1 MTEYL
6 NHPLLKKDTIQ
17 RRKYQENI
25 IASCSKKNSLVI
37 LPTGIGKTIIAI
49 GIVAHRL
56 GKYKEKK
63 ALIMAPTKPLVE
75 QHLKS
80 FTDVMDTKTDAIGAF
95 EILTGKVSPKKRED
109 IYKDSRI
116 IFATPQVIENDIINN
131 RIDLS
136 QYSIIVFDE
145 AHRTSGDYAYT
156 FIAKRYIDTP
166 QKEQLILGLTASP
179 GGTKEKIGAICGN
192 LYCENVEIRDEND
205 WDVKPYIKETK
216 INWVQIP
223 FPEELKKIS
232 TLLETAKTKKIK
244 FLISMN
250 ILKDTQPSK
259 RELLELSGKM
269 RDLAIQK
276 QDPIFFKAISD
287 VAACIKLNHAI
298 ELIQTQG
305 IPQLETYIEKLKKD
319 NTKASMTLL
328 SDNDVKQASILTTY
342 LASKD
347 TKHPKLIKAKELA
360 KESVRNGK
368 KTILFAHYIS
378 TVDLIIKELADEKT
392 LKAVKFIGQ
401 RKGNTQKKQK
411 ETLDKFRN
419 GTYNVL
425 VATSVAEEGLDI
437 PKVDTVIFYEPIPSE
452 IRTIQRRGR
461 TGREKEGIVHILMT
475 KGTIDESYY
484 WSTRHKEKKMK
495 IVIDSLKKSFNNTG
509 VELKR
514 HKNPNEQT
522 SQEQKSLKNF
532 KKEKNNNIKIYVDHR
547 EPKLIKKLTETN
559 DIETISKQLA
569 VGDIIISDRVG
580 IERKEVG
587 DFLQSII
594 DQRLFKQMTELKD
607 TFERPIL
614 ILEGKNLYGIRN
626 IHPNAIR
633 GALASIAC
641 DFGIPI
647 VSTRDLDDTKDMII
661 ALARREQG
669 EKRDISLRGT
679 KRTKTTKEKQEYIIS
694 GFPDINIK
702 LSQRIL
708 ERFGT
713 IKKFVNCKEKT
724 LEEIEGLG
732 KEKAKK
738 IKEIIDMDYND
749 RYI

>member
-6 NHPLLKKDTIQ
+6 NHPLLKKDTIE

-25 IASCSKKNSLVI
+25 IASCSNKNSLVV

-56 GKYKEKK
+56 GKYKDKK

-80 FTDVMDTKTDAIGAF
+80 FSDVMDIETGDIGNF
-95 EILTGKVSPKKRED
+95 EILTGKVPPKKRED
-109 IYKDSRI
+109 IYKTSRI
-116 IFATPQVIENDIINN
+116 IFATPQVIENDIMKNT
-131 RIDLS
+131 IDLS
-136 QYSIIVFDE
+136 QFSIIVFDE

-156 FIAKRYIDTP
+156 FIAKRYIETP

-216 INWVQIP
+216 IDWVKIT
-223 FPEELKKIS
+223 FPDEFKKIS
-232 TLLETAKTKKIK
+232 RYLETAKKKRIK

-250 ILKDTQPSK
+250 ILTDTQPSK

-269 RDLAIQK
+269 RGLAVKK

-319 NTKASMTLL
+319 RTKASMTLL
-328 SDNDVKQASILTTY
+328 SDDDVKQASILTTY

-360 KESVRNGK
+360 IESIKGDK
-368 KTILFAHYIS
+368 KTIIFAHYIN

-392 LKAVKFIGQ
+392 LKPVRFIGQ

-411 ETLDKFRN
+411 ETLDKFRD
-419 GTYNVL
+419 GTYNIL

-461 TGREKEGIVHILMT
+461 TGREKEGKVHILMT
-475 KGTIDESYY
+475 KGTIDEAYY
-484 WSTRHKEKKMK
+484 WSTRHKERKMK
-495 IVIDSLKKSFNNTG
+495 IVIDSLKKNFNKTG
-509 VELKR
+509 IEIKTN
-514 HKNPNEQT
+514 KAQK
-522 SQEQKSLKNF
+522 EQKSLKSF
-532 KKEKNNNIKIYVDHR
+532 KRDKDRDNNKIKIYVDHR
-547 EPKLIKKLTETN
+547 EPKLIKKLTETDN
-559 DIETISKQLA
+559 TEIISKQLA
-569 VGDIIISDRVG
+569 VGDVIVSDRVG

-594 DQRLFKQMTELKD
+594 DKRLFTQMTELKE

-614 ILEGKNLYGIRN
+614 IIEGKNLYGIRN
-626 IHPNAIR
+626 MHPNAIR

-641 DFGIPI
+641 DFSIPVI
-647 VSTRDLDDTKDMII
+647 PTRDIEDTKDMVI

-669 EKRDISLRGT
+669 EKREISLRGT
-679 KRTKTTKEKQEYIIS
+679 KRSKTKKEMQEYIIS

-702 LSQRIL
+702 LSRRIL

-713 IKKFVNCKEKT
+713 IKRFINCKEKT

-738 IKEIIDMDYND
+738 IKDIVETDYNKTD
-749 RYI
+749 

>member
-6 NHPLLKKDTIQ
+6 NHPLLKKDTVQ

-25 IASCSKKNSLVI
+25 IASCSNKNSLVV

-56 GKYKEKK
+56 GKYKDKK

-80 FTDVMDTKTDAIGAF
+80 FSDVMDRERDDIGAF
-95 EILTGKVSPKKRED
+95 EILTGKVPPKKRED
-109 IYKDSRI
+109 IYKTSRI
-116 IFATPQVIENDIINN
+116 IFATPQVIENDIIKNT
-131 RIDLS
+131 IDLS
-136 QYSIIVFDE
+136 QFSIIVFDE

-156 FIAKRYIDTP
+156 FIAKRYIETP

-205 WDVKPYIKETK
+205 WDVKPYIKKTEIDWVK
-216 INWVQIP
+216 IT
-223 FPEELKKIS
+223 FPDEFKKIS
-232 TLLETAKTKKIK
+232 RYLETAKKKRLK

-250 ILKDTQPSK
+250 IIKDTQPSK

-269 RDLAIQK
+269 RDFAVKK

-287 VAACIKLNHAI
+287 IAACIKLNHAI

-319 NTKASMTLL
+319 KTKASMTLL
-328 SDNDVKQASILTTY
+328 SDDDVKQASILTAY
-342 LASKD
+342 LASKK

-360 KESVRNGK
+360 KKSIRGDK
-368 KTILFAHYIS
+368 KTIIFAHYIN

-392 LKAVKFIGQ
+392 LKPVKFIGQ

-411 ETLDKFRN
+411 DTLDKFRD
-419 GTYNVL
+419 GTYNIL

-461 TGREKEGIVHILMT
+461 TGREKEGKVHILMT
-475 KGTIDESYY
+475 KGTIDEAYY

-495 IVIDSLKKSFNNTG
+495 IVIDNLKQNFNNTG
-509 VELKR
+509 IEIKAN
-514 HKNPNEQT
+514 KIKK
-522 SQEQKSLKNF
+522 EQKSLNSF
-532 KKEKNNNIKIYVDHR
+532 KKNKDKDHKIKIYVDHR
-547 EPKLIKKLTETN
+547 EPKLIKKLTETDN
-559 DIETISKQLA
+559 TEIISKQLA
-569 VGDIIISDRVG
+569 VGDIIVSDRVG

-594 DQRLFKQMTELKD
+594 DKRLFTQMTELKE

-626 IHPNAIR
+626 MHPNAIR

-641 DFGIPI
+641 DFNIPVI
-647 VSTRDLDDTKDMII
+647 PTRDIEDTKDMVV

-669 EKRDISLRGT
+669 EKREISLRGT
-679 KRTKTTKEKQEYIIS
+679 KRSKTKKEMQEYIIS

-713 IKKFVNCKEKT
+713 IKRFIDCKEKT
-724 LEEIEGLG
+724 LKEIEGLG

-738 IKEIIDMDYND
+738 IKNIIESDYNRTD
-749 RYI
+749 

>member
-1 MTEYL
+1 MAEYL
-6 NHPLLKKDTIQ
+6 NHPLLKKDTIE

-25 IASCSKKNSLVI
+25 IASCSNKNSLVV

-49 GIVAHRL
+49 GIAAHNL
-56 GKYKEKK
+56 KKYKDKK

-80 FTDVMDTKTDAIGAF
+80 FSILMDPKTDDIGYF

-109 IYKDSRI
+109 IYKKSRI
-116 IFATPQVIENDIINN
+116 IFATPQVIENDIIKNT
-131 RIDLS
+131 IDLS
-136 QYSIIVFDE
+136 EFSVIVFDE

-156 FIAKRYIDTP
+156 FIAKRYMES
-166 QKEQLILGLTASP
+166 KAKYKLILGLTASP

-192 LYCENVEIRDEND
+192 LYCENVEIRDETD

-216 INWVQIP
+216 IEWIKIP
-223 FPEELKKIS
+223 FPDEFKKIS
-232 TLLETAKTKKIK
+232 KFLETAKTRKIK
-244 FLISMN
+244 YLISIH

-259 RELLELSGKM
+259 RELLELSGKL
-269 RDLAIQK
+269 RGLATQK
-276 QDPIFFKAISD
+276 QDPIFYRAISD

-305 IPQLETYIEKLKKD
+305 LQQLETYIEKLKKD

-328 SDNDVKQASILTTY
+328 SDDDVKQASILTAY

-347 TKHPKLIKAKELA
+347 TKHPKLIKAKEFA
-360 KESVRNGK
+360 KKSVKDNK
-368 KTILFAHYIS
+368 KAIIFAHYIN
-378 TVDLIIKELADEKT
+378 TVDLIIDELKDEKELRP
-392 LKAVKFIGQ
+392 VKFIGQ
-401 RKGNTQKKQK
+401 KKGNTQKKQK
-411 ETLDKFRN
+411 ETLDRFRD
-419 GTYNVL
+419 GTYNIL

-437 PKVDTVIFYEPIPSE
+437 PNVDTVIFYEPIPSE

-461 TGREKEGIVHILMT
+461 TGREKDGKVYMLVT
-475 KGTIDESYY
+475 KGTIDEAYY
-484 WSTRHKEKKMK
+484 WSTKHKERKMK
-495 IVIDSLKKSFNNTG
+495 IVIDSLKKSFNNKEIEIKTN
-509 VELKR
+509 KT
-514 HKNPNEQT
+514 KK
-522 SQEQKSLKNF
+522 EQKSLKSF
-532 KKEKNNNIKIYVDHR
+532 KKDKTKEKNITIYIDHR
-547 EPKLIKKLTETN
+547 EPKLIKKLTETE
-559 DIETISKQLA
+559 DLKVISKQLA

-594 DQRLFKQMTELKD
+594 DQRLFTQITELKN

-641 DFGIPI
+641 DFGIPVI
-647 VSTRDLDDTKDMII
+647 PTRDLEDTRDMIV
-661 ALARREQG
+661 AFARREQK
-669 EKRDISLRGT
+669 ENKEISLRGT
-679 KRTKTTKEKQEYIIS
+679 KRSKTTKEKQEYIIS
-694 GFPDINIK
+694 GLPDINIK

-708 ERFGT
+708 EKFGT
-713 IKKFVNCKEKT
+713 IKKFINAKEKT
-724 LEEIEGLG
+724 LEDIEGIG

-738 IKEIIDMDYND
+738 IKEIIESDYNE
-749 RYI
+749 IK